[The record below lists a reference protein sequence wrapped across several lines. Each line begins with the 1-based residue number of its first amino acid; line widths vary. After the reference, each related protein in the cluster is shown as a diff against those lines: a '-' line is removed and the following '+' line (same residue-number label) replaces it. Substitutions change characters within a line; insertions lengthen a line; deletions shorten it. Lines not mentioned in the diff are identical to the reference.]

1 MKLIIISFIAIFLS
15 GLSAIGQT
23 KLTWNE
29 LSDVTITKDINPEY
43 DVEIMYPVFG
53 NNIQKYDGKEVFIK
67 GFLVPIEIED
77 GKYALSAN
85 PFSSCYFCGK
95 AGQETVIQL
104 NLSSKRRYLGFK
116 LDQVLTFKGT
126 LKLNHT
132 EVTDLIYILD
142 DAELYYG
149 K

>member
-1 MKLIIISFIAIFLS
+1 MINKLVTSIIFI
-15 GLSAIGQT
+15 GLTSLGWSQD
-23 KLTWNE
+23 KLTWQNLE
-29 LSDVTITKDINPEY
+29 DVTITRDIDP
-43 DVEIMYPVFG
+43 DFGVEILYPVFG
-53 NNIQKYDGKEVFIK
+53 SDIQKFDNKEVYIQ

-77 GKYALSAN
+77 GKYALSAF
-85 PFSSCYFCGK
+85 PFKSCYFCGK

-116 LDQVLTFKGT
+116 LDQTLTFKGT

-142 DAELYYG
+142 DAELHYG